1 MSIEL
6 NHKQALAA
14 AVISLSAFVIT
25 PPAIAENFGLS
36 LKASTLGAGVE
47 LSAGLG
53 DNLNIR
59 VGANYFKLNKTL
71 EENGTNYDFDLK
83 LNSFTALV
91 DWHAFG
97 GGFRITGGGVLDKNS
112 LEGAAQA
119 SDFYDIGNQTFSQA
133 EVGTLNG
140 LINFRNI
147 SPYVGIGW
155 GNMVS
160 GDSNWTFTA
169 DLGVIFTG
177 TPRVDL
183 NSVGGTLSNNAIF
196 LAEIARE
203 EQNVADDIDFFKFY
217 PVVSIGMSYRF

>member
-1 MSIEL
+1 MSIKL
-6 NHKQALAA
+6 NHKQVLAA
-14 AVISLSAFVIT
+14 AAVSLSTLSIA
-25 PPAIAENFGLS
+25 PAAMAENVALS
-36 LKASTLGAGVE
+36 LKASTLGIGLE
-47 LSAGLG
+47 LSAGLAE
-53 DNLNIR
+53 NLSVR
-59 VGANYFKLNKTL
+59 VGANYFKLSKTL
-71 EENGTNYDFDLK
+71 EEDGTDYDFDLK

-97 GGFRITGGGVLDKNS
+97 GNFRITGGGILDKNS
-112 LEGAAQA
+112 FEGAAQA
-119 SDFYDIGNQTFSQA
+119 SDFYDIGNQSFTQA

-140 LINFRNI
+140 LINFRDI

-155 GNMVS
+155 GSALS
-160 GDSNWTFTA
+160 GDSNWAFTA

-183 NSVGGTLSNNAIF
+183 NSVGGTLSNNADF

>member
-1 MSIEL
+1 FKL

-36 LKASTLGAGVE
+36 LKASTLGAGIE
-47 LSAGLG
+47 LSAGLAE
-53 DNLNIR
+53 NLNVR
-59 VGANYFKLNKTL
+59 VGANYFKFAKTL
-71 EENGTNYDFDLK
+71 EEDGTNYDFDLK

-91 DWHAFG
+91 DWHVFS

-112 LEGAAQA
+112 LEGVAQV

-160 GDSNWTFTA
+160 GDSNWVFTA

-183 NSVGGTLSNNAIF
+183 NSVGGTLSNNAVF

-203 EQNVADDIDFFKFY
+203 EQNVANDLDFFKFY